1 VASGADARNLEEGTE
16 KMRQLIL
23 VVALFTLGCGGNVI
37 GPFQARRPTRVDD
50 PRLTIPEQES
60 RGRDRL
66 ALPDQSRN
74 IAPGTYGDFPIPNG
88 QQQNILPVP

>member
-1 VASGADARNLEEGTE
+1 MRHVLLVAT
-16 KMRQLIL
+16 
-23 VVALFTLGCGGNVI
+23 LFALGCGGNII

-50 PRLTIPEQES
+50 PRLSIPEQEA

-74 IAPGTYGDFPIPNG
+74 IAPGSYGDFIIPNG
-88 QQQNILPVP
+88 RQQQFLTTP